1 MSKLRAD
8 LHYGAVSMDGEFIE
22 DLIPGYQ
29 TIGVTGR
36 EALPIEIDS
45 YTTGASD
52 GSTLKNTRYPARELE
67 ITFSIT
73 GDNPTDIQSKIDH
86 LNNILSA
93 DGADF
98 VFNDEADK
106 FYTGTP
112 YNGEVARNTQL
123 ATGSWKIFCAYPFKR
138 SIAVFEA
145 EPTNIDSHSAEFM
158 INYNGSYPT
167 KPLLQASFA
176 GELAGGDY
184 SEDGD
189 CGFVAFIDDDENI
202 IQLGNP
208 DAIDIDA
215 YTTADTLINR
225 TFTTLED
232 WLQSGG
238 NVYENKTITGSMSIG
253 NIADANWNSGSGQ
266 TLSFAKPT
274 YGSGNGWHGPIL
286 WKSTSGAINFEV
298 SLVQRMCVTDVGQI
312 GTFECGLYNFSG
324 STFKMVAGYV
334 IEKTSSGTNGTVR
347 YIVNDKTVKTQT
359 IDLSQFNT
367 NFGYCNKTAVY
378 KTQYYN
384 KKKKKWQDKKI
395 KGAKTRNV
403 VSKYTYT
410 QSGLNSS
417 IKKSG
422 STITFAI
429 GKLASVSFTDTD
441 IELVPVHNVS
451 MHFGQSG
458 STAAMNTNAVDN
470 VKFVKNPSGNYAD
483 IPNVFTSGDVVQADC
498 SDATVYIK
506 HVNTEEGHYEP
517 QYGALGN
524 DWEDFSLSKGVNNV
538 KVVWSDWVNPSYK
551 PLIKIFY
558 NEVYV

>member
-189 CGFVAFIDDDENI
+189 CGFVAFIDDEENI

-208 DAIDIDA
+208 DAIDLDA

-238 NVYENKTITGSMSIG
+238 NVYENKTITGSMNIG

-334 IEKTSSGTNGTVR
+334 IEKTASGTNGTVR

-384 KKKKKWQDKKI
+384 KKKKKWQNEKI
-395 KGAKTRNV
+395 KGTKTRKV

-441 IELVPVHNVS
+441 IESVPVHNVS

-458 STAAMNTNAVDN
+458 STAAMNTNAVN
-470 VKFVKNPSGNYAD
+470 TIKFVRNPSENFAD
-483 IPNVFTSGDVVQADC
+483 IPNVFTSGDVVEADC

>member
-73 GDNPTDIQSKIDH
+73 GDNPTDIQRKIDH

-112 YNGEVARNTQL
+112 YNREVARNTQL

-145 EPTNIDSHSAEFM
+145 EPTNIDSHSAEFI

-189 CGFVAFIDDDENI
+189 CGFVAFIDDEKNI

-208 DAIDIDA
+208 DAIDLDA

-238 NVYENKTITGSMSIG
+238 NVYENKTITGSMNIG
-253 NIADANWNSGSGQ
+253 NITDPKWNSGAGQ

-458 STAAMNTNAVDN
+458 STAAMNTNAVN
-470 VKFVKNPSGNYAD
+470 TIKFVRNPSENFAD
-483 IPNVFTSGDVVQADC
+483 IPNVFTSGDVVEADC

-506 HVNTEEGHYEP
+506 YANTEEGHYEP